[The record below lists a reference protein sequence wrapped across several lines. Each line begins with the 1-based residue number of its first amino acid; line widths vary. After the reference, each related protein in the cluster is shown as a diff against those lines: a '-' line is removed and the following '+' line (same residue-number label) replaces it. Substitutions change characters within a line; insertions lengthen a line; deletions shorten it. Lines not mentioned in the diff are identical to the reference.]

1 MKGMRRWLSPTLGA
15 WHSYK
20 MANILNYRT
29 FAHTF
34 MGHLH
39 FAMNPTQPWFPN
51 QYKLPK
57 LVLRF
62 TWIRLAYPNF
72 RKQLHDAI
80 RFMEQ
85 RREHKKAGYI
95 HLRNLKMLCEW
106 YIPLVT
112 IIITLSYTGITPP
125 SEARTILHDD
135 RPYAYIYI
143 FFLFEIAFF

>member
-1 MKGMRRWLSPTLGA
+1 MKDVRIRRWLSPTLGA

-20 MANILNYRT
+20 MANILIYRT

-51 QYKLPK
+51 QHRLPK

-62 TWIRLAYPNF
+62 TWIRLAYPRF
-72 RKQLHDAI
+72 RKSLQDAI

-85 RREHKKAGYI
+85 RQEHKKAGYI
-95 HLRNLKMLCEW
+95 HLRNLQILCEW

-112 IIITLSYTGITPP
+112 IFYNHKLYLNNT
-125 SEARTILHDD
+125 TI
-135 RPYAYIYI
+135 
-143 FFLFEIAFF
+143 